1 MAGKMKI
8 GAGLALSGE
17 KEFKKA
23 ISGINKDL
31 AVLGSEMG
39 KVTAQFGSNAN
50 SVDSLKAKSEVYNKQ
65 IEEQKKKIETL
76 VEFLNK

>member
-1 MAGKMKI
+1 MAMKI

-23 ISGINKDL
+23 VSGINKDL

-50 SVDSLKAKSEVYNKQ
+50 SMDALKSKSDVYTRQ
-65 IEEQKKKIETL
+65 IEKQKK
-76 VEFLNK
+76 V